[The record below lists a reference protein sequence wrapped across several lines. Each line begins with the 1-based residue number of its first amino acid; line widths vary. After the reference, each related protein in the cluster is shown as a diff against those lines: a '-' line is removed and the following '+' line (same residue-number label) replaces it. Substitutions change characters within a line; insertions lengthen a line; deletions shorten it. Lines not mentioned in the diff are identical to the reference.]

1 MAFVPAILHQFGI
14 TSLGIRGLNSN
25 PQSMDELIE
34 NYDFQQTDPP
44 FTWEEFCSKRDE
56 VQLTYALQEIRSRR
70 TKELNETD
78 WIELPYNRE
87 RIENLEEWL
96 TYRQALRD
104 IPSTITSSDI
114 VWSISSTSHS
124 TFKCEK
130 FNNLTRPLILRK
142 SV

>member
-1 MAFVPAILHQFGI
+1 MVFVSSILNTFGI
-14 TSLGIRGLNSN
+14 TSLGIRGLNAN

-34 NYDFQQTDPP
+34 NYNFQQTEPP
-44 FTWEEFCSKRDE
+44 FTWEEFCAKRDE

-114 VWSISSTSHS
+114 VWNISSNTKP

>member
-1 MAFVPAILHQFGI
+1 MAFVPAILNTFGI
-14 TSLGIRGLNSN
+14 ASLGIRGLNAN

-34 NYDFQQTDPP
+34 NYDFQQTEPP
-44 FTWEEFCSKRDE
+44 FTWEEFCAKRDE
-56 VQLTYALQEIRSRR
+56 VQLTHALQEIRSRR

-78 WIELPYNRE
+78 WIELPYNSE

-114 VWSISSTSHS
+114 VWNISSTSHS

>member
-1 MAFVPAILHQFGI
+1 MFKEYTLFK
-14 TSLGIRGLNSN
+14 
-25 PQSMDELIE
+25 IE
-34 NYDFQQTDPP
+34 NYNFQQTEPP
-44 FTWEEFCSKRDE
+44 FTWEEFCAKRDE
-56 VQLTYALQEIRSRR
+56 IQLIHALQEIRSRR